1 MGMESILGMLGMS
14 GLGASTNMP
23 LSAAG
28 PTLNELTLNP
38 DVLGGVP
45 TQIPYQTGQG
55 PYTLRSPATPPMAP
69 MQGGPTGPQGTGT
82 PEVGPD
88 GKPKKT
94 WQEGLTDFSK
104 ALGAIG
110 KAGSAMENS
119 PLAQRMFQEHNQT
132 QIAGDQ
138 MNKYKIEQF
147 RRHDMSSQ
155 ILEKYGLL

>member
-1 MGMESILGMLGMS
+1 MMGMESILGMLGMS
-14 GLGASTNMP
+14 GLSSSTNMP

-38 DVLGGVP
+38 DILGGVP

-55 PYTLRSPATPPMAP
+55 PFTMRSPATPPMAP
-69 MQGGPTGPQGTGT
+69 MQGGPTEKATSTETG
-82 PEVGPD
+82 GS
-88 GKPKKT
+88 GKPAPT
-94 WQEGLTDFSK
+94 WQDQLTGLGKTIISAANASK
-104 ALGAIG
+104 
-110 KAGSAMENS
+110 SMENS
-119 PLAQRMFQEHNQT
+119 PLAQRMFQENNAKQM
-132 QIAGDQ
+132 QADQ